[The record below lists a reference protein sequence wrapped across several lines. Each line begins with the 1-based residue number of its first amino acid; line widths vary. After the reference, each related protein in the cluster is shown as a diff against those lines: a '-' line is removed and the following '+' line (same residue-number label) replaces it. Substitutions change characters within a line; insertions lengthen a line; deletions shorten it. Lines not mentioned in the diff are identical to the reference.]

1 MYSYIVGKIV
11 EINVDHIVVENNG
24 IGYLIYVSNPYEFT
38 KEKVKIYL
46 YQHVKED
53 GIFLY
58 GFKTSEEKEMFL
70 KLILVKG
77 IGCKTAMGI
86 LATGDVNSIINAIET
101 SNVSYLKKIPGIG
114 PKAAQQ
120 IILDL
125 QGKFKN
131 RVLET
136 LVNNEDIEEAKEVLM
151 ALGYRKSEVD
161 RVLKIIKNENIRLF
175 IFIRPHTSAKIYLL
189 IILYKKWK

>member
-38 KEKVKIYL
+38 KEEVKIYL

-120 IILDL
+120 IIFFFLFN
-125 QGKFKN
+125 FKN

-161 RVLKIIKNENIRLF
+161 RVLKIIKNEKLDTNGYVKRAL
-175 IFIRPHTSAKIYLL
+175 SLL
-189 IILYKKWK
+189 VK